1 MNQNLTGFHI
11 QLQHQK
17 MNWSDSGIKPIRF
30 EINNKMDLFNVY
42 PVYPIEIEKAKGFK
56 LWDKQGKEYTD
67 LYGGHAVISI
77 GHSHPHYIKRIK
89 DQLDKLAF
97 YSNSIE
103 IPIQK
108 ELAKKLGELSGYED
122 YNLFLCN
129 SGAEANEN
137 ALKVAS
143 FETKRSKI
151 LAFKGGF
158 HGRTSGAV
166 AITDNP
172 KIIAPFNQPHEK
184 VLVDLND
191 IDAAEKVLRNNDV
204 AAVIVEGIQGLAGIY
219 LPTQDFMT
227 SLAALCKKYGTML
240 ILDEVQSGYGRAGE
254 FFAHQLYGI
263 QPDII
268 TTAKGMGNGYPIGG
282 VLINPKV
289 EAWFGMLGTTFGGNH
304 LACAAALAV
313 LEVIENEKLVENAKN
328 LETIQVELF
337 SKIPGVKEVRG
348 KGLMTAIEFDFP
360 VASIRKKLVF
370 DHGLFTGSAAN
381 PNVLRFLPPLT
392 ITENEVKLLADCLI
406 LALQE
411 EAVSNDK
418 Y

>member
-1 MNQNLTGFHI
+1 
-11 QLQHQK
+11 
-17 MNWSDSGIKPIRF
+17 
-30 EINNKMDLFNVY
+30 MDLFNVY
-42 PVYPIEIEKAKGFK
+42 PVYPIEIDKAKGFK
-56 LWDKQGKEYTD
+56 LWDKAGKEYTD

-77 GHSHPHYIKRIK
+77 GHSHPHYIKRMK

-108 ELAKKLGELSGYED
+108 ELAKKLGEMSGYED

-172 KIIAPFNQPHEK
+172 KIIAPFNQMHEK

-191 IDAAEKVLRNNDV
+191 LEATEKVLQGNDI
-204 AAVIVEGIQGLAGIY
+204 AAVIIEGIQGLAGIY
-219 LPTQDFMT
+219 MPTQEFMT
-227 SLAALCKKYGTML
+227 ALVELCKKHGTML

-254 FFAHQLYGI
+254 FFAHQLFGI
-263 QPDII
+263 RPDII

-282 VLINPKV
+282 VLISPKV

-313 LEVIENEKLVENAKN
+313 LEVIEEEKLIENAKA
-328 LETIQVELF
+328 LEAIQIELF

-360 VASIRKKLVF
+360 IAPIRKKLVF
-370 DHGLFTGSAAN
+370 EHGLFTGSSSN

-392 ITENEVKLLADCLI
+392 ITEKEVKLLSECLTKVLENEKI
-406 LALQE
+406 HL
-411 EAVSNDK
+411 S
-418 Y
+418 